1 MGCCNEA
8 TVIVDG
14 QKAAAFIDLSAQ
26 VLTISSW
33 FCEDLTLQMQPLG
46 KLLELEG
53 TAGSAIPYL
62 GYVEVNIQIPGIKNY
77 NKDVLL
83 LVIPTTTYS
92 EKVPVMAGSK
102 IIDRA
107 MGVITKGELIKVTMT
122 WRQAHFGAAWMM
134 SRAMF
139 VLPRGLLSPYVVLSV
154 DMAIPVL
161 GDTEVLSG
169 THLFVKFK
177 HLFCRKPH

>member
-1 MGCCNEA
+1 
-8 TVIVDG
+8 
-14 QKAAAFIDLSAQ
+14 
-26 VLTISSW
+26 
-33 FCEDLTLQMQPLG
+33 MQPLG

-122 WRQAHFGAAWMM
+122 WRQASFWGCLDDVQGHVCTTQ
-134 SRAMF
+134 R
-139 VLPRGLLSPYVVLSV
+139 V
-154 DMAIPVL
+154 AIPLCSTVSRH
-161 GDTEVLSG
+161 GNTSVG
-169 THLFVKFK
+169 GH
-177 HLFCRKPH
+177 